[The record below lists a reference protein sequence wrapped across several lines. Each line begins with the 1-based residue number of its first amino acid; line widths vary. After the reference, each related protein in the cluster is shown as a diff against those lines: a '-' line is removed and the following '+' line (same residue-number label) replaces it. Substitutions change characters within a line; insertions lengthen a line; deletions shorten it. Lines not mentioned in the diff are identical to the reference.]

1 MRDILEKNIVSKSCI
16 QEQKKIYHLYKHL
29 LYLLSSKWSL
39 YYLNERSLAFGL
51 YVINDKNRNK
61 DKKIKVIERISLSGE
76 VITLEDLEDFL
87 TI

>member
-1 MRDILEKNIVSKSCI
+1 MEFVLFEW
-16 QEQKKIYHLYKHL
+16 KKLG
-29 LYLLSSKWSL
+29 S
-39 YYLNERSLAFGL
+39 FGL

-76 VITLEDLEDFL
+76 VITLADLEDFL